1 MKPMNE
7 QWNAAVQRMGKYRYV
22 LLVFLLGLVLM
33 LLPGKSKQETVLQTA
48 AESETASPQGAF
60 SVEREETRL
69 AAILS
74 QIHGAGTCRVLLAVE
89 STEETQL
96 ASDGEETV
104 VLSGGNGRENT
115 VTVRSVYPEYLGA
128 VIVSSGANDPNIRYE
143 LLCAVMT
150 YTGLRSDEISISAM
164 DDNE

>member
-7 QWNAAVQRMGKYRYV
+7 KWGAMLQRTGKYRYV

-33 LLPGKSKQETVLQTA
+33 LLPTKSE
-48 AESETASPQGAF
+48 ESRPPSQATPEIEEEPGGF
-60 SVEREETRL
+60 SVEREEKHL
-69 AAILS
+69 SAILS
-74 QIHGAGTCRVLLAVE
+74 EIRGAGDCQVLLAVE

-96 ASDGEETV
+96 ASDDGETV

-115 VTVRSVYPEYLGA
+115 VTIRSLYPEYLGA
-128 VIVSSGANDPNIRYE
+128 VIVSSGANDPNVRYE
-143 LLCAVMT
+143 LLSAVMT